1 MPLDAFDAIFMRKD
15 PPADANYLYATM
27 MLSLADSRRTFVMNS
42 PEGLREANEKL
53 YALNFPAVIPP
64 TLVTYESAGSRL
76 FMEEQGGEM
85 VVKPLDGH
93 GGEGVFVL
101 TRGDRNLNAILETAT
116 RFETRPIMAQRY
128 IPEVRKGDKRLIV
141 LDGEPLGC
149 TLRVPMA
156 AEHRGNIH
164 VGGTCVKAEVTARD
178 REICRVLK
186 PRLQRDGLYFV
197 GLDVIGD
204 FVTEVNVTSPTGVQ
218 EIDRL
223 DGVNLEA
230 QVIDFVESR
239 VAALPLR
246 PCALKSQAAACRR
259 PLPISATGWRRH
271 AKEGFSM
278 DSSKIDELYDQ
289 ALISDVIYRYST
301 GVDSKDWELFRTC
314 FTDPLQRG
322 LHLDRRAR
330 AAHLPARYLGQGGA
344 EDPEP
349 VPGDAALS
357 IPT

>member
-1 MPLDAFDAIFMRKD
+1 LRCDVRRATDHYTFLDDGAEMSLDAFDAIFMRKD

-27 MLSLADSRRTFVMNS
+27 MLSLADSHRTFVMNS
-42 PEGLREANEKL
+42 PAGLREANEKL
-53 YALNFPAVIPP
+53 YALNFPSVIPP
-64 TLVTYESAGSRL
+64 TLVTYEIARL
-76 FMEEQGGEM
+76 KVFMEEQGGEM

-101 TRGDRNLNAILETAT
+101 ARGDRNINAILETAT

-128 IPEVRKGDKRLIV
+128 IAEVRKGDKRLIV

-204 FVTEVNVTSPTGVQ
+204 FVTEINVTSPTGVQ

-223 DGVNLEA
+223 DVANLEA
-230 QVIDFVESR
+230 RVIDFVESR
-239 VAALPLR
+239 VAALP
-246 PCALKSQAAACRR
+246 
-259 PLPISATGWRRH
+259 
-271 AKEGFSM
+271 
-278 DSSKIDELYDQ
+278 
-289 ALISDVIYRYST
+289 
-301 GVDSKDWELFRTC
+301 
-314 FTDPLQRG
+314 
-322 LHLDRRAR
+322 RA
-330 AAHLPARYLGQGGA
+330 QGH
-344 EDPEP
+344 
-349 VPGDAALS
+349 
-357 IPT
+357 